1 MHLSRAQQAL
11 AGHGAQSVDTFAER
25 VFGYLP
31 RADQRRWV
39 QTYLKGL
46 LLTDGRKSMRRVA
59 ESVSGSPTVWYS
71 LQQFINSSPWEWG
84 PARDALTRWIEE
96 RSSVRALTITPVIL
110 PKRGDQSVG
119 VHQRFDLS
127 CGRTINCQLAV
138 GLFLSC
144 PGANFPVDWRLVL
157 PRQWT
162 DDPGLRQRARI
173 PETESFRPQWRH
185 MVDLLADHVGSTS
198 SPDVPIV
205 ADMSD
210 ATDLVELTALLVG
223 TRRDFI
229 VAVDPRLV
237 SAREGKVSDQRLHN
251 RLQRTPHDGPRPRS
265 GLVVGGRPLGSD
277 VRRTWS
283 QHTAAVTGS
292 DGRFRQAQILSTL
305 VRQPV
310 PKPQQGGGDQWPY
323 RLFTE
328 LAADG
333 RPGSRIWFT
342 NLTHHRLDE
351 LLELTRLYVSST
363 VTADCMDGRYEL
375 LDFAG
380 RSFPAWHHHMTM
392 ASAAYAHLR
401 LADSG
406 YPSLS
411 YLTGQRGA

>member
-1 MHLSRAQQAL
+1 M
-11 AGHGAQSVDTFAER
+11 SVDTFAQR
-25 VFGYLP
+25 IFGYLP
-31 RADQRRWV
+31 RADQRRWA

-84 PARDALTRWIEE
+84 PARDALAQWIEE
-96 RSSVRALTITPVIL
+96 RSSVRALTITPVAL

-119 VHQRFDLS
+119 VHQRFDVS
-127 CGRTINCQLAV
+127 SGRTVNCQLAV

-157 PRQWT
+157 PRRWT
-162 DDPGLRQRARI
+162 DEPGLRRRARI
-173 PETESFRPQWRH
+173 PETESYRPQWRH
-185 MVDLLADHVGSTS
+185 MVDLLLDGHVGSTC
-198 SPDVPIV
+198 SPDVPVV
-205 ADMSD
+205 ADMGD
-210 ATDLVELTALLVG
+210 ATELAELTDLLDSTG
-223 TRRDFI
+223 RDFI
-229 VAVDPRLV
+229 VAINPRLV
-237 SAREGKVSDQRLHN
+237 APREGRVPEQRLPT
-251 RLQRTPHDGPRPRS
+251 RLQRIPYGRTPYDRTAHDALRRRTGRVAGHRPAGP
-265 GLVVGGRPLGSD
+265 D

-283 QHTAAVTGS
+283 QHTAAVTGA
-292 DGRFRQAQILSTL
+292 DGRFRQAQVLSTL
-305 VRQPV
+305 LRQPAR
-310 PKPQQGGGDQWPY
+310 KPQQGSGEREQWAY

-406 YPSLS
+406 CPSLS
-411 YLTGQRGA
+411 HLVGQRGA

>member
-1 MHLSRAQQAL
+1 MHLSRAQQVL
-11 AGHGAQSVDTFAER
+11 AGPGAQSVDTFAKR

-31 RADQRRWV
+31 RADQRRWA

-71 LQQFINSSPWEWG
+71 LQQFINSSPWEWEQ
-84 PARDALTRWIEE
+84 ARDALTRWIEE

-119 VHQRFDLS
+119 VHQRFDVS

-185 MVDLLADHVGSTS
+185 MVELLADHVGSTS
-198 SPDVPIV
+198 SPHVPVV

-210 ATDLVELTALLVG
+210 ATDLVELTALLDSTG
-223 TRRDFI
+223 RDFL
-229 VAVDPRLV
+229 VAVNPRLV
-237 SAREGKVSDQRLHN
+237 SPREGKVPEQRSPNGLRRTSHG
-251 RLQRTPHDGPRPRS
+251 RPRQRTGFVAGDRPIGP
-265 GLVVGGRPLGSD
+265 D

-283 QHTAAVTGS
+283 RHTAAVTGS
-292 DGRFRQAQILSTL
+292 DGRFRQAQIVSTL
-305 VRQPV
+305 IRQPAR
-310 PKPQQGGGDQWPY
+310 KAQQGGGDQRPY

-406 YPSLS
+406 YSSLPH
-411 YLTGQRGA
+411 LAGQRGA